1 MFTGQQSQCVLWPQ
15 IRGDAKKPGLRQ
27 TSSAI
32 FLPRKKF
39 AARRFCCFWRMERQ
53 AKQRGGVGS
62 GNGGQI
68 PKGND
73 AGQRICRAEFDD
85 GCRRFFRLFEAHRQC
100 AIAPGIF
107 KLMAAVARQGERNGE
122 PRRNLAK
129 GGGLVSCGAGH
140 QQQARHDDSVR
151 EIRMKRSA
159 TLSWATAALLFVV
172 LLSSSLWAQAVPSG

>member
-1 MFTGQQSQCVLWPQ
+1 MFIEQESHCLLWPQ
-15 IRGDAKKPGLRQ
+15 IRGEAKKPRLQQ

-32 FLPRKKF
+32 FVPRKKF
-39 AARRFCCFWRMERQ
+39 AARGFCCFWRMERQ

-73 AGQRICRAEFDD
+73 ADQRICRAEFDD
-85 GCRRFFRLFEAHRQC
+85 GSRRFFRLFEAHRQR

-107 KLMAAVARQGERNGE
+107 KLMAAVARQGEGNGE
-122 PRRNLAK
+122 PRRDLAK

-140 QQQARHDDSVR
+140 QQQTRHDDSVR

-159 TLSWATAALLFVV
+159 ELSWATVALLFVV
-172 LLSSSLWAQAVPSG
+172 LLSSSL